1 MTDVAALVFDIDSTA
16 ARTAATDLAKVQ
28 GAAASLAGEWSKTD
42 RALRKSNGQFAS
54 SVDVVDKYGREV
66 QQLAREFNPA
76 LNAVYQFQQAEERL
90 NRAIALGVVS
100 INEKDAALD
109 RIRTSLAAAATA
121 QTKFGKS
128 TDVASHHAMNLGYQ
142 INDIGMMMSLGQNPF
157 ALMMQ
162 QGPQVA
168 QIFSQM
174 NAEGR
179 KIGPTLVSAFSSM
192 LNPTTAVTMAV
203 IAGTTALVQWGMG
216 ALGASDE
223 TRKFEDVIS
232 EASSSIDRL
241 NNLNKFFETG
251 GINEMG
257 AAYGVVT
264 AQVREL
270 IEAQRFLAQDNAMR
284 ELAESIKLLKE
295 ETGTSF
301 WQTIFGDTSGGVM
314 VPAAIREA
322 ENRVANLQS
331 LLGLTANDAKSLGA
345 AMEVAF
351 NAKNIQDQ
359 ISGLKTVREYLTIIA
374 KAGGDSAAEAAKL
387 LDEIVKA
394 EDAALKLNAAA
405 GKLPSA
411 FNAAANAASR
421 ITDELNRA
429 INAAAKLASA
439 GISDVRRAQIEL
451 DFRTDPI
458 KKAAALA
465 AAQFDEEVGKNVGM
479 DARTFNALRSQTVKA
494 AEDVARLNLER
505 EKLDKA
511 DRDADKNNKS
521 GAGKAAAE
529 LKAAEKSFQSIRELL
544 EKESVFQ
551 VAEWEKRQAQLDQ
564 ALAKNLLTEENYQ
577 TMKQQ
582 LQMVYFGMEFE
593 QKQVQ
598 YQMDLEALTAA
609 KEQQLLTEEQFL
621 MRRREMQHKYYSES
635 IGINQNATAQQLS
648 QMASDFGQ
656 MNQLAGGGYAGLLKA
671 QKAFAAGSALINAY
685 LAASQAM
692 ADPTVP
698 YWMKIAAYAKVLAA
712 GMGAVNAIKGSGGG
726 GGGGAAASAQS
737 SAARAEPTKNILVRL
752 DGPDYM
758 VDMAEEIMT
767 QIYEQSKSGRVI
779 ISRDN

>member
-16 ARTAATDLAKVQ
+16 ARSAATDLAKVQ

-42 RALRKSNGQFAS
+42 RALRRSNGQFAS
-54 SVDVVDKYGREV
+54 SVDVVEKYGREV

-179 KIGPTLVSAFSSM
+179 KIGPTLVSAFSSL
-192 LNPTTAVTMAV
+192 LNPTTAVTLAL
-203 IAGTTALVQWGMG
+203 IGGTTALVQWGMG
-216 ALGASDE
+216 ALGASEE
-223 TRKFEDVIS
+223 TRKFEDVVS
-232 EASSSIDRL
+232 EAISSIDRL
-241 NNLNKFFETG
+241 NTLNKFFETG

-270 IEAQRFLAQDNAMR
+270 IEAQRFLAQDNATR

-314 VPAAIREA
+314 VPEAIRDA

-351 NAKNIQDQ
+351 NAKTIQDQ

-387 LDEIVKA
+387 LDKIVKA
-394 EDAALKLNAAA
+394 EEAALKLNAAA

-411 FNAAANAASR
+411 FNAAANAASK

-479 DARTFNALRSQTVKA
+479 DARTFNALRSQTIKA
-494 AEDVARLNLER
+494 AEDVAKLNLER

-511 DRDADKNNKS
+511 DRDAEKSTKS
-521 GAGKAAAE
+521 GSGKAAAE

-564 ALAKNLLTEENYQ
+564 ALAKKLLTQQQYQ
-577 TMKQQ
+577 EMESQ
-582 LQMVYFGMEFE
+582 LQTYYFGTEFE
-593 QKQVQ
+593 KRQLQ
-598 YQMDLEALTAA
+598 YDMSLEQLRAHLEAEQITRQQYAIMAGNLHSQQVTELGNQDANRYSNDLGNLA
-609 KEQQLLTEEQFL
+609 KH
-621 MRRREMQHKYYSES
+621 MGEMNS
-635 IGINQNATAQQLS
+635 I
-648 QMASDFGQ
+648 
-656 MNQLAGGGYAGLLKA
+656 AGGGYDSLLKA
-671 QKAFAAGSALINAY
+671 QRVFGAASALISTY
-685 LAASQAM
+685 TGAAEALKL
-692 ADPTVP
+692 PFP
-698 YWMKIAAYAKVLAA
+698 YNIAAAGKIIAA
-712 GMGAVNAIKGSGGG
+712 GMGFVNAIKGGGSGG

-752 DGPDYM
+752 EGPDYM